1 MGNKNDKKGLVA
13 SSEDLFSSSNDD
25 PFWKSNTVQTG
36 QSSPNKVDRIKSI
49 SVEHEDDNQNGD
61 DLMDFFSSSSPTNNV
76 TVNVDNGFG
85 DDPFGNDKTLNTV
98 SMNERNRL
106 KQKDFN
112 HQQQQQNNDPFNSFG
127 NGNNG
132 PFFNSNSNQN
142 NNGNV
147 FGQNN
152 NVFNNNSVQTNN
164 GFNNNVFGQN
174 NSYNNNAFGSNV
186 FNQSQNNNAF
196 NNNPFGNNQYM
207 ANNNNGFNANVQQTK
222 SDPFDLLGF

>member
-112 HQQQQQNNDPFNSFG
+112 HQQQQNNDPFNSFG
-127 NGNNG
+127 NGNND

-174 NSYNNNAFGSNV
+174 NSYNNNNAFGS
-186 FNQSQNNNAF
+186 
-196 NNNPFGNNQYM
+196 
-207 ANNNNGFNANVQQTK
+207 
-222 SDPFDLLGF
+222 